1 MGWKSLSAAL
11 TVLPSSLFYRES
23 IKVKTPFNFHPPS
36 PNNNDALAPKIEIG
50 FSFEILNSLDLK
62 QLKLN

>member
-1 MGWKSLSAAL
+1 MEISERCSNS
-11 TVLPSSLFYRES
+11 SSLFPFLSSKS